1 MTFKEQIKKLANS
14 KAYSRGLEIYNKGKI
29 LRFQAEE
36 NNREEMV
43 LEALVKGSGQN
54 RYSVYLIWDTVQ
66 DEMVEADCECPAFRE
81 YEGIC
86 KHCVA
91 VLLQYYSDSRVKAY
105 REKLEQEKREKLLQ
119 IPGVKKGAERKT
131 TEGIRQLLKKSAVV
145 KSLPLIQGDICG
157 KVRLEPHLIVENP
170 SAALHFKIGVDRMY
184 VMKDVFAFARAVERR
199 KSMHTGKIFLSPMQW
214 KALRRRAD
222 RWYLLFFA
230 GRRRIN
236 IAMATA
242 GIHRIIMALPVPKI
256 SCWI

>member
-54 RYSVYLIWDTVQ
+54 RYSVYLIWDTVR

-119 IPGVKKGAERKT
+119 KGSGAKNHGR
-131 TEGIRQLLKKSAVV
+131 
-145 KSLPLIQGDICG
+145 
-157 KVRLEPHLIVENP
+157 NP
-170 SAALHFKIGVDRMY
+170 SASEKKCRCQ
-184 VMKDVFAFARAVERR
+184 
-199 KSMHTGKIFLSPMQW
+199 KSSTDPGRHLW
-214 KALRRRAD
+214 KS
-222 RWYLLFFA
+222 
-230 GRRRIN
+230 
-236 IAMATA
+236 TA
-242 GIHRIIMALPVPKI
+242 GTALDCGKPK
-256 SCWI
+256 CCVAL

>member
-54 RYSVYLIWDTVQ
+54 RYSVYLIWDTVR

-119 IPGVKKGAERKT
+119 IPGVKKGAERK
-131 TEGIRQLLKKSAVV
+131 
-145 KSLPLIQGDICG
+145 P
-157 KVRLEPHLIVENP
+157 
-170 SAALHFKIGVDRMY
+170 
-184 VMKDVFAFARAVERR
+184 R
-199 KSMHTGKIFLSPMQW
+199 KASVSF
-214 KALRRRAD
+214 
-222 RWYLLFFA
+222 
-230 GRRRIN
+230 
-236 IAMATA
+236 
-242 GIHRIIMALPVPKI
+242 
-256 SCWI
+256 

>member
-54 RYSVYLIWDTVQ
+54 RYSVYLIWDTVR

-91 VLLQYYSDSRVKAY
+91 
-105 REKLEQEKREKLLQ
+105 
-119 IPGVKKGAERKT
+119 G
-131 TEGIRQLLKKSAVV
+131 
-145 KSLPLIQGDICG
+145 
-157 KVRLEPHLIVENP
+157 
-170 SAALHFKIGVDRMY
+170 
-184 VMKDVFAFARAVERR
+184 
-199 KSMHTGKIFLSPMQW
+199 
-214 KALRRRAD
+214 
-222 RWYLLFFA
+222 LF
-230 GRRRIN
+230 
-236 IAMATA
+236 
-242 GIHRIIMALPVPKI
+242 
-256 SCWI
+256 

>member
-54 RYSVYLIWDTVQ
+54 RYSVYLIWDTVR

-91 VLLQYYSDSRVKAY
+91 GKAGAGKTGKAFADSGC
-105 REKLEQEKREKLLQ
+105 EKGSGAKNHGRHPSASEKKCRCQKSSTD
-119 IPGVKKGAERKT
+119 PGRH
-131 TEGIRQLLKKSAVV
+131 LWKSTAGTA
-145 KSLPLIQGDICG
+145 LDCG
-157 KVRLEPHLIVENP
+157 KPKCCV
-170 SAALHFKIGVDRMY
+170 AL
-184 VMKDVFAFARAVERR
+184 
-199 KSMHTGKIFLSPMQW
+199 
-214 KALRRRAD
+214 
-222 RWYLLFFA
+222 
-230 GRRRIN
+230 
-236 IAMATA
+236 
-242 GIHRIIMALPVPKI
+242 
-256 SCWI
+256 

>member
-1 MTFKEQIKKLANS
+1 
-14 KAYSRGLEIYNKGKI
+14 
-29 LRFQAEE
+29 
-36 NNREEMV
+36 MV

-54 RYSVYLIWDTVQ
+54 RYSVYLIWDTVR

-184 VMKDVFAFARAVERR
+184 VMKDVFAFARAVERQEEYAY
-199 KSMHTGKIFLSPMQW
+199 GKNLSFTHAMESFAPESRPLVSFILHWAQKNQYRYGYSGYSPYHHGFTSARNKLLDLTWEGLEEFLE
-214 KALRRRAD
+214 
-222 RWYLLFFA
+222 LFVGKNF
-230 GRRRIN
+230 RRIFS
-236 IAMATA
+236 I
-242 GIHRIIMALPVPKI
+242 LPSQTGRSPI
-256 SCWI
+256 RNRSAI